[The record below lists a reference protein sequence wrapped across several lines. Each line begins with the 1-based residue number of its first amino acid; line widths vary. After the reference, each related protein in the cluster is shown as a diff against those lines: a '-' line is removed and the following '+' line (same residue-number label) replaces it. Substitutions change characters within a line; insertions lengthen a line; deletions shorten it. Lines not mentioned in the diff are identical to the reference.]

1 MAKEKETV
9 MGFEKFI
16 RSSALLSA
24 EVALSNVMSRHILFK
39 YMKVGKTV
47 QKLTE
52 RYNQDYKDDYDNIEL
67 LYDGGTDGALIDW
80 LEEEMIKHSHQTYGD
95 KCKNE
100 IEGGGPKCKD
110 NATEENTAKVYVVYK
125 D

>member
-1 MAKEKETV
+1 MAKEKKTIMKSE
-9 MGFEKFI
+9 EFI
-16 RSSALLSA
+16 RSSALSSA
-24 EVALSNVMSRHILFK
+24 KVELLNVMSRHILFK

-67 LYDGGTDGALIDW
+67 LYNGGTDGALVDW
-80 LEEEMIKHSHQTYGD
+80 LEEEMIKHCQQTYGD

-100 IEGGGPKCKD
+100 IEGGGPKCED